1 MPQPRRILVLGGA
14 RSGKSFTAERLLAS
28 EPTVVYVA
36 TSDDSGDDPEWAA
49 RVAAHAA
56 RRPASWTTLE
66 TLDLANLLRSFGP
79 ADPPLLI
86 DCFTVWLSRVMDHT
100 GIWHVSDDST
110 AADVALAAAVDDVV
124 DAWRTTAARVVA
136 VSNEVGSGIV
146 PEHASGRR
154 FRDELGAL
162 NARIAAESDDV
173 LLVTAGI
180 ARSLLQGEGVSRLS

>member
-14 RSGKSFTAERLLAS
+14 RSGKSFTAERLLAR
-28 EPTVVYVA
+28 EPAVVYVA
-36 TSDDSGDDPEWAA
+36 TSDDSGDDPEWTS

-86 DCFTVWLSRVMDHT
+86 DCFTVWLSRVMDDT
-100 GIWHVSDDST
+100 GIWQPPDDST
-110 AADVALAAAVDDVV
+110 AADVALATAVDDVV

-146 PEHASGRR
+146 PDHASGRR
-154 FRDELGAL
+154 FRDELGTL

-180 ARSLLQGEGVSRLS
+180 ARSLLQGEGVSGLS